1 MGKKLDL
8 LNASIPVLD
17 RTYSQIQIIFV
28 NLRFE
33 LCRILYGQKVMKYE
47 SQSKRK
53 SDIDY

>member
-1 MGKKLDL
+1 MGRKLDL

-33 LCRILYGQKVMKYE
+33 LCRIMYGQKVMKYE
-47 SQSKRK
+47 SKSKRK
-53 SDIDY
+53 SDIDN